1 MSANLRGGSEPCNRI
16 TKGIRNL
23 LCVFAFSV
31 MGAALAAPPYD
42 VTVTFSPPTTGG
54 APDGYNLYVDDCAV
68 TGPVA
73 AAASSVTS
81 GQTFPA
87 LIVADG
93 TYQFCVR
100 PFNTAGEQPN
110 PGQVATA
117 IISDLPLPGP
127 VNSLGIQV
135 DCPLSNCT
143 INVTIN

>member
-1 MSANLRGGSEPCNRI
+1 MKRLW
-16 TKGIRNL
+16 L
-23 LCVFAFSV
+23 LLLPAFAF
-31 MGAALAAPPYD
+31 AAPPYD
-42 VTVTFSPPTTGG
+42 VTVTFSPPITGG

-68 TGPVA
+68 TGAIGSPA
-73 AAASSVTS
+73 GTVTS
-81 GQTFPA
+81 GQTFPG

-100 PFNTAGEQPN
+100 PFNAAGEQPN

-117 IISDLPLPGP
+117 DISDLPIPGP

-143 INVTIN
+143 INVVIQ

>member
-1 MSANLRGGSEPCNRI
+1 MKWIKIFVCI
-16 TKGIRNL
+16 F
-23 LCVFAFSV
+23 VFSII
-31 MGAALAAPPYD
+31 GAALAAPPYD

-54 APDGYNLYVDDCAV
+54 APDGFNLYIDDCAV
-68 TGPVA
+68 TGA
-73 AAASSVTS
+73 IGASAGTVTS
-81 GQTFPA
+81 GQTFPG

-100 PFNTAGEQPN
+100 AFNAAGEQPD

-117 IISDLPLPGP
+117 VISDLPIPGP

-143 INVTIN
+143 INVTIQ